1 MTDTTSD
8 LPDLTGVPLD
18 VSSVRDLTGV
28 LDRVMPDRPAPPARV
43 VGAFNSY
50 I

>member
-1 MTDTTSD
+1 MTDTSD
-8 LPDLTGVPLD
+8 LPDLTDVPLD
-18 VSSVRDLTGV
+18 VSSARDLTGV
-28 LDRVMPDRPAPPARV
+28 LDRVLPDRPTAPARV